1 MTEEQ
6 KQALL
11 AALDYMWAYGCD
23 RHPAPARALNALRE
37 ALGMDKVEYRS

>member
-11 AALDYMWAYGCD
+11 NVLDTLWAYGAD

-37 ALGMDKVEYRS
+37 ALEMEKVEYRS

>member
-11 AALDYMWAYGCD
+11 NALDYLWAYGAD
-23 RHPAPARALNALRE
+23 KHPAPARALNALRE
-37 ALGMDKVEYRS
+37 ALGMEKKKYAS